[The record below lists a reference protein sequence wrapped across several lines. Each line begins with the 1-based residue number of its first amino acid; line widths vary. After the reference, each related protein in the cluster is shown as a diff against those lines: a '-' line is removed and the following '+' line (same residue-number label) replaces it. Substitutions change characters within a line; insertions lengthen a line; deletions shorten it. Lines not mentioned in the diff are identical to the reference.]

1 MGFLENIPFIIFNAA
16 FFIIFIAFVFG
27 AAVLAFSRSDPQKI
41 ERGRKI
47 ILKSLY
53 ALLILLLVA
62 LVFFL
67 VSYLIKKGEAL
78 RPAPASKDFPQ
89 APFSIF
95 PPGPEFSVPE
105 NEEYDIINNKQ

>member
-1 MGFLENIPFIIFNAA
+1 MDFLENIPFIIFNAS
-16 FFIIFIAFVFG
+16 FFIILIAFVFG
-27 AAVLAFSRSDPQKI
+27 AVVLAFAWSNPQKI

-67 VSYLIKKGEAL
+67 VSYFLKRGEVL
-78 RPAPASKDFPQ
+78 RPAPASEDFPQ
-89 APFSIF
+89 APFPIF
-95 PPGPEFSVPE
+95 PPGPEISVPG
-105 NEEYDIINNKQ
+105 K

>member
-1 MGFLENIPFIIFNAA
+1 MSFLENIPFIIFNAA

-27 AAVLAFSRSDPQKI
+27 AAVLVFSWRDPQKI

-67 VSYLIKKGEAL
+67 VSYLVKKGESL

-95 PPGPEFSVPE
+95 PPGPEFPVPE
-105 NEEYDIINNKQ
+105 NK